1 VGQRRAASAPPEPA
15 GNRYFQRM
23 RPGLAIVLAL
33 ASAACYAISA
43 ALQHREAS
51 QQQAGGVRLM
61 AALVRRKLWWGAVT
75 ATLAG
80 GILHLSALNAGP
92 LVLVQPLGVMALVF
106 ALPVGARLAGTPVT
120 RRAWTGALCV
130 VVGLPCTLSA
140 ISRHPAVARAASSYP
155 TAAAVIGLIAGA
167 AALAAILTGRS
178 RPPVTTVLYAVAA
191 ALCFGLTSG
200 TAKTI
205 LLGFGTPAIL
215 MAGLAAI
222 GLGIVLAQHAYRDGG
237 LGAPFAVLTLADPL
251 TAATVGVVVLGEP
264 LVASPL
270 RLAVGAAG
278 VAITCIGV
286 VLLTPHPVAPAERA
300 APVPGPST

>member
-1 VGQRRAASAPPEPA
+1 
-15 GNRYFQRM
+15 
-23 RPGLAIVLAL
+23 
-33 ASAACYAISA
+33 
-43 ALQHREAS
+43 
-51 QQQAGGVRLM
+51 
-61 AALVRRKLWWGAVT
+61 
-75 ATLAG
+75 
-80 GILHLSALNAGP
+80 
-92 LVLVQPLGVMALVF
+92 
-106 ALPVGARLAGTPVT
+106 VT

-178 RPPVTTVLYAVAA
+178 RPRVATVLYAVAA
-191 ALCFGLTSG
+191 ALCYGLTSG

-222 GLGIVLAQHAYRDGG
+222 GLGIVFAQHAYRDGG
-237 LGAPFAVLTLADPL
+237 LGAPLAVLTLADPL

-286 VLLTPHPVAPAERA
+286 VLLTPQHPVAPAERA